1 MTKLHTE
8 TAQAIGDLINR
19 IDVAVIMRKGA
30 NAKDNIDK
38 HFYWTAE
45 EFKAI
50 ITLTEDYG
58 IPHLLYDLAVESMK
72 MDMYANATLG
82 RRL

>member
-1 MTKLHTE
+1 MIKLHTE

-30 NAKDNIDK
+30 NAKDNIDE
-38 HFYWTAE
+38 HFYWKAE

>member
-19 IDVAVIMRKGA
+19 IDVAVIMRKGVH
-30 NAKDNIDK
+30 AKDNIDK